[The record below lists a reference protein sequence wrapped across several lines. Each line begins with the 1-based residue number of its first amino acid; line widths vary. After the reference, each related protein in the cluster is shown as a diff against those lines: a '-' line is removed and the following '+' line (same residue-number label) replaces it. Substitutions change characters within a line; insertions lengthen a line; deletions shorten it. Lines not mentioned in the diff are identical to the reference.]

1 MTDSAWQRLSGLDA
15 YRVTQIPRWPGDDQG
30 LDPDARDTRRAQRGA
45 VLTAAY
51 HAAISGAGAAGPV
64 AVGWVR
70 TAPGSPVHVLIAG
83 SALRGSANRAA
94 SHGTADKTA
103 RRHDRPA
110 TATDRPTIGQP
121 HPAAPIGQPRPQA
134 APIDQPHPAARR

>member
-15 YRVTQIPRWPGDDQG
+15 YRVTQIPRWPGDDRG
-30 LDPDARDTRRAQRGA
+30 LDPAARDTRRAQRGA

-51 HAAISGAGAAGPV
+51 HAAISRAGPAGPV

-83 SALRGSANRAA
+83 SALRGSAND
-94 SHGTADKTA
+94 GPA
-103 RRHDRPA
+103 R
-110 TATDRPTIGQP
+110 Q
-121 HPAAPIGQPRPQA
+121 
-134 APIDQPHPAARR
+134 RR